1 MSDDIKKG
9 LLGIVVDET
18 EVSKVMPEINSLTY
32 RGYAAQDLCAKCK
45 FEEVAYLI
53 LNGELPNKK
62 QLKNFEKQE
71 RKERKL
77 SKTLL
82 EDIKKF
88 PKKAHPMDV
97 ARTVVSIMGLEDK
110 ETKDNSPKANMRK
123 VMRIFA
129 KTPVALAAFYRVRKG
144 KKIIPPKNNLSF
156 SENFFNMCF
165 GKVPNKDIVKAFDV
179 SLILYAEHSFN
190 VSTFTARTITSSLS
204 DIHGAITGAIAS
216 LKGPL
221 HGGAN
226 EEVMHMMNKIKKP
239 ENALNWI
246 NKALDNKDVVMGFG
260 HRVYKSGDS
269 RVPTMREY
277 FGKVAKI
284 KKDKKFEKIYDIVEK
299 VMIERKNIHPN
310 VDYPTGPTYHLMG
323 FDTDFFTPIFVISR
337 ITGWSAHIIE
347 QHAANKLIRPLA
359 SYKGNQHRKVV
370 QLNQR

>member
-32 RGYAAQDLCAKCK
+32 RGYAAQDLCETCK

-62 QLKNFEKQE
+62 QLKDFEKQE

-82 EDIKKF
+82 QDIKKF

-97 ARTVVSIMGLEDK
+97 ARTAVSIMGLEDK

-129 KTPVALAAFYRVRKG
+129 KTPVALATFYRSRKG

-156 SENFFNMCF
+156 SENFFHMCF
-165 GKVPNKDIVKAFDV
+165 GKVPNNDIVKAFDV

-226 EEVMHMMNKIKKP
+226 EEVMHMMHKIKKP
-239 ENALNWI
+239 ENAKKWI
-246 NKALDNKDVVMGFG
+246 NDALDNKDVVMGFG

-269 RVPTMREY
+269 RVPTMRKY
-277 FGKVAKI
+277 FGKVAMI

-299 VMIERKNIHPN
+299 VMIERKEILISL
-310 VDYPTGPTYHLMG
+310 HL
-323 FDTDFFTPIFVISR
+323 F
-337 ITGWSAHIIE
+337 
-347 QHAANKLIRPLA
+347 L
-359 SYKGNQHRKVV
+359 
-370 QLNQR
+370 

>member
-1 MSDDIKKG
+1 MSEDIKKG
-9 LLGIVVDET
+9 LMGVTVDET
-18 EVSKVMPEINSLTY
+18 SISKVMPEINSLTY
-32 RGYAAQDLCAKCK
+32 RGYAAQDLCANCK

-62 QLKNFEKQE
+62 QLKEFEKQE
-71 RKERKL
+71 KKERTISIAL
-77 SKTLL
+77 V
-82 EDIKKF
+82 EAIKKI

-97 ARTVVSIMGLEDK
+97 ARTAVSIMGLEDK
-110 ETKDNSPKANMRK
+110 ETRDNSPKANMRK

-129 KTPVALAAFYRVRKG
+129 KTPVALAAFYRTRKG
-144 KKIIPPKNNLSF
+144 KKIILPKKKLSF
-156 SENFFNMCF
+156 SENFFHMCF

-239 ENALNWI
+239 ENAFKWI

-337 ITGWSAHIIE
+337 ITGWSAHIFE

-359 SYKGNQHRKVV
+359 SYNGNKYRKVNK
-370 QLNQR
+370 LNKR

>member
-97 ARTVVSIMGLEDK
+97 ARTAVSIMGLEDK
-110 ETKDNSPKANMRK
+110 DTKDNSPKANMRK

-129 KTPVALAAFYRVRKG
+129 KTPVALAAFYRSRKG
-144 KKIIPPKNNLSF
+144 KKIISPKNNLS
-156 SENFFNMCF
+156 
-165 GKVPNKDIVKAFDV
+165 
-179 SLILYAEHSFN
+179 LIL
-190 VSTFTARTITSSLS
+190 
-204 DIHGAITGAIAS
+204 
-216 LKGPL
+216 
-221 HGGAN
+221 
-226 EEVMHMMNKIKKP
+226 
-239 ENALNWI
+239 
-246 NKALDNKDVVMGFG
+246 
-260 HRVYKSGDS
+260 
-269 RVPTMREY
+269 
-277 FGKVAKI
+277 
-284 KKDKKFEKIYDIVEK
+284 
-299 VMIERKNIHPN
+299 
-310 VDYPTGPTYHLMG
+310 
-323 FDTDFFTPIFVISR
+323 IFLFYIR
-337 ITGWSAHIIE
+337 IIE
-347 QHAANKLIRPLA
+347 FRMSKEN
-359 SYKGNQHRKVV
+359 S
-370 QLNQR
+370 